1 MMGETVRTVGV
12 ISQTIQCV
20 RQGRVSG
27 NIHLH
32 AKVVRDLYN
41 LYDVDCIASIKTFT
55 RLVGKGPVKPPDDAV
70 LSLDG
75 DDGEDDIVHADEG
88 EEKNVPADEGE
99 EKNVPADEG
108 EDNIDTRPAKDKDE
122 DNPDVNPE
130 DVTIGDI
137 PWNYGYSPVPT
148 VDELWPEDTP
158 EDNARWYKELHQPRP
173 KTPPRKNIGNKKYKF
188 KTNIST
194 EDEKFCKLCFHEG
207 STIRLRGIHA
217 SRHETISC

>member
-55 RLVGKGPVKPPDDAV
+55 RLVGKGPAKPPDDAV
-70 LSLDG
+70 FSLDG
-75 DDGEDDIVHADEG
+75 DDGEDDIVRADGG
-88 EEKNVPADEGE
+88 EEKNVPADEE
-99 EKNVPADEG
+99 D
-108 EDNIDTRPAKDKDE
+108 DNIDTRTAEEGKDE
-122 DNPDVNPE
+122 ETPDDNPEDA

-148 VDELWPEDTP
+148 VDELWPEDSP

-173 KTPPRKNIGNKKYKF
+173 QTPPRNTIGNKKRKC
-188 KTNIST
+188 KTNVST
-194 EDEKFCKLCFHEG
+194 EDEMFCKLCCDA
-207 STIRLRGIHA
+207 R
-217 SRHETISC
+217 